1 MHFPSGARVMTVS
14 AISSSSA
21 SFVSSFQKDRQA
33 FGQLTSALQAGDLS
47 AAQNAYNTLASS
59 PFAQGNSPFAQTLQQ
74 IGQDLQSGD
83 LADAQKALA
92 SLQQQQQ
99 QAHRGHHH
107 HHDHHGGGEVSGT
120 SSASSTSNT
129 SNSSGSTSSDPDG
142 NGDTDGT
149 TNILQISITLDSDN
163 KVDIKA

>member
-1 MHFPSGARVMTVS
+1 MTIS

-21 SFVSSFQKDRQA
+21 SFVATFQKDRQA
-33 FGQLTSALQAGDLS
+33 FGQLAGALQVGDLT

-59 PFAQGNSPFAQTLQQ
+59 PIAQGNSPFAQALQQ

-99 QAHRGHHH
+99 QGRAHHH
-107 HHDHHGGGEVSGT
+107 HHHHGGGASGASET
-120 SSASSTSNT
+120 SGASNT
-129 SNSSGSTSSDPDG
+129 SGSNSANSTDNDG
-142 NGDTDGT
+142 DGDTDGT
-149 TNILQISITLDSDN
+149 TNILQISITLDPD

>member
-1 MHFPSGARVMTVS
+1 MTIS

-21 SFVSSFQKDRQA
+21 SFVATFQKDRQA
-33 FGQLTSALQAGDLS
+33 FGQLAGALQAGDLT

-59 PFAQGNSPFAQTLQQ
+59 PIAQGNSPFAQALQQ

-99 QAHRGHHH
+99 QGRAHHH
-107 HHDHHGGGEVSGT
+107 HHHHHPGGGASGASET
-120 SSASSTSNT
+120 SGASNT
-129 SNSSGSTSSDPDG
+129 SGSNSANSTDNDG
-142 NGDTDGT
+142 DGDTDGT
-149 TNILQISITLDSDN
+149 TNILQISITLDPD